1 MENTLKKI
9 KPIQIF
15 IILYSAGAIF
25 NIFLSSV
32 YIIEMYKYIDVQR
45 IILKILYAA
54 GILFNICI
62 YKTYTY
68 KKFLTHFFISILIL
82 ITAGISN
89 TFYKISYLWFFL
101 LAIPPVSLKQI
112 SKTVLA
118 VTTLSVAAIIIITIS
133 GGGEN
138 IAFLRPGTNFMR
150 YSYGFLNPNLFAA
163 YLFQICIALACL
175 KWNTWNSKDNIFTF
189 SVLCLT
195 FFFTNSRTTSILIL
209 LLLLIINLRPLL
221 NRRLISLTAQIL
233 LLILPFFSMITSKL
247 YCMSNTYAYFLDE
260 IFSYRF
266 RNACYCLASYPIS
279 FFGNNIKITGDL
291 LLIDNIYANLLI
303 HYGICFSIL
312 IFTGCCLMIKKA
324 YEKNNMVPVIILI
337 LSMLQGIT
345 ESIPLIYYL
354 NFSILTFSAMLNNSK
369 LFEKA

>member
-15 IILYSAGAIF
+15 TILFTAGAIF

-32 YIIEMYKYIDVQR
+32 YIIEIYKYIDIQR
-45 IILKILYAA
+45 TILKILYAA

-62 YKTYTY
+62 YKTYNY
-68 KKFLTHFFISILIL
+68 KKFLIHFFISLLIL
-82 ITAGISN
+82 ITASVSN
-89 TFYKISYLWFFL
+89 TFYKISYIWFFL

-118 VTTLSVAAIIIITIS
+118 ITTLSVAAIIIITIS

-175 KWNTWNSKDNIFTF
+175 RWKTWNSKDNILMF
-189 SVLCLT
+189 SILCLA

-209 LLLLIINLRPLL
+209 LLFLAVN
-221 NRRLISLTAQIL
+221 ISNHIKIKHVIKIPQSL
-233 LLILPFFSMITSKL
+233 LLICPAFTLITSKL
-247 YCMSNTYAYFLDE
+247 YCMSSPFAYFLDE

-266 RNACYCLASYPIS
+266 RNACYSMASYPIS
-279 FFGNNIKITGDL
+279 FLGNNIKITHDM
-291 LLIDNIYANLLI
+291 LLIDNTYANLLI
-303 HYGICFSIL
+303 HYGICISLLF
-312 IFTGCCLMIKKA
+312 FTGYWIMLKKA
-324 YEKNNMVPVIILI
+324 FKNNNIPLLVILTLTI
-337 LSMLQGIT
+337 LQGIT

-354 NFSILTFSAMLNNSK
+354 NFSILTFSALLNNTK
-369 LFEKA
+369 LFNET

>member
-1 MENTLKKI
+1 MQNSISNKYATYL
-9 KPIQIF
+9 F
-15 IILYSAGAIF
+15 TALYSAGAIF
-25 NIFLSSV
+25 CIFLTSV
-32 YIIEMYKYIDVQR
+32 YIMDIYQYMDTQR
-45 IILKILYAA
+45 IILKILYAV
-54 GILFNICI
+54 GIAFNIFVF
-62 YKTYTY
+62 KTYNF
-68 KKFLTHFFISILIL
+68 KKYIIHFLITILIL
-82 ITAGISN
+82 IAATQSN
-89 TFYKISYLWFFL
+89 SYYKISYLWFFL
-101 LAIPPVSLKQI
+101 LAIPPISLKQI
-112 SKTVLA
+112 SKAVLTITTVSII
-118 VTTLSVAAIIIITIS
+118 SVILITAF

-138 IAFLRPGTNFMR
+138 ISFIRPGTNFIR

>member
-15 IILYSAGAIF
+15 TILFTAGAIF

-32 YIIEMYKYIDVQR
+32 YIIEIYKYIDIQR
-45 IILKILYAA
+45 TILKILYAA

-62 YKTYTY
+62 YKTYNY
-68 KKFLTHFFISILIL
+68 KKFLIHFFISLLIL
-82 ITAGISN
+82 ITASVSN
-89 TFYKISYLWFFL
+89 TFYKISYIWFFL

-118 VTTLSVAAIIIITIS
+118 ITTLSVAAIIIITIS

-175 KWNTWNSKDNIFTF
+175 RWKTWNSKDNILMF
-189 SVLCLT
+189 SILCLA

-209 LLLLIINLRPLL
+209 LLFLAVN
-221 NRRLISLTAQIL
+221 ISNHIKIKHVIKIPQSL
-233 LLILPFFSMITSKL
+233 LLICPAFTLITSKL
-247 YCMSNTYAYFLDE
+247 YCMSSPFAYFLDE

-266 RNACYCLASYPIS
+266 RNACYSMASYPIS
-279 FFGNNIKITGDL
+279 FWGNNIKITHDM
-291 LLIDNIYANLLI
+291 LLIDNIYTNLLI
-303 HYGICFSIL
+303 HYGICISLLF
-312 IFTGCCLMIKKA
+312 FTGYWIMLKKA
-324 YEKNNMVPVIILI
+324 FKNNNMPLLVILTLTI
-337 LSMLQGIT
+337 LQGIT

-354 NFSILTFSAMLNNSK
+354 NFSILTFSALLNNTK
-369 LFEKA
+369 LFNET

>member
-15 IILYSAGAIF
+15 TILFTAGAIF

-32 YIIEMYKYIDVQR
+32 YIIEIYKYIDIQR
-45 IILKILYAA
+45 TILKILYAA

-62 YKTYTY
+62 YKTYNY
-68 KKFLTHFFISILIL
+68 KKFLIHFFISLLIL
-82 ITAGISN
+82 ITASVSN
-89 TFYKISYLWFFL
+89 TFYKISYIWFFL

-118 VTTLSVAAIIIITIS
+118 ITTLSVAAIIIITIS

-175 KWNTWNSKDNIFTF
+175 RWKTWNSKDNILMF
-189 SVLCLT
+189 SILCLA

-209 LLLLIINLRPLL
+209 LLFLAVN
-221 NRRLISLTAQIL
+221 ISNHIKIKHVIKIPQSL
-233 LLILPFFSMITSKL
+233 LLICPAFTLITSKL
-247 YCMSNTYAYFLDE
+247 YCMSSTFAYFLDE

-266 RNACYCLASYPIS
+266 RNACYSMASYPIS
-279 FFGNNIKITGDL
+279 FWGNNIKITHDM
-291 LLIDNIYANLLI
+291 LLIVNIYANLLI
-303 HYGICFSIL
+303 HYGICISLLF
-312 IFTGCCLMIKKA
+312 FTGYWIMLKKA
-324 YEKNNMVPVIILI
+324 FKNNNMPLLVILTLTI
-337 LSMLQGIT
+337 LQGIT

-354 NFSILTFSAMLNNSK
+354 NFSILTFSALLNNTK
-369 LFEKA
+369 LFNET